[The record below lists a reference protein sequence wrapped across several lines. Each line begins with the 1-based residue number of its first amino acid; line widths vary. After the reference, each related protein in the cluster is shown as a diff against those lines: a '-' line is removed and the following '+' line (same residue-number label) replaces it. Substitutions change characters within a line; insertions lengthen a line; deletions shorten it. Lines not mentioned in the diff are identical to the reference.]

1 MAVARSFQGTVGS
14 CTPSEPS
21 TKSCW
26 THGQE
31 RPRFLPSGK
40 HARDPAA
47 SPRKVEEPTMS
58 VTVVRLMFNHGK
70 RLRAPLVHARQ
81 WASSMFGKR
90 PLPASATSLRFV
102 WDGWAPNRRRQR
114 HRRRCT
120 CPRPPSW
127 TRRDLHRSS
136 PRNRGSSRAPL
147 LQTRPRTRDLPT
159 DLPRTNPFRFH
170 GSESCHPSFFAFV
183 SA

>member
-21 TKSCW
+21 TKSLDP
-26 THGQE
+26 
-31 RPRFLPSGK
+31 RPRKAPPFTRRQGCSRPSSEPEKGEEADDVGDGGDVDVQSRRATSGA
-40 HARDPAA
+40 ARLFAA
-47 SPRKVEEPTMS
+47 MGVFH
-58 VTVVRLMFNHGK
+58 VRET
-70 RLRAPLVHARQ
+70 
-81 WASSMFGKR
+81 

-102 WDGWAPNRRRQR
+102 GDGWAPNRRRQR

-120 CPRPPSW
+120 SPRPPSW
-127 TRRDLHRSS
+127 TRRDLRRSS

-147 LQTRPRTRDLPT
+147 LQTRPRIRDLPT
-159 DLPRTNPFRFH
+159 DLPRTNPSRFH
-170 GSESCHPSFFAFV
+170 GSESCHPSFFAFA